1 MHCTEEG
8 TVAKHTTKKNF
19 PRRLLLFFLL
29 LQSMLSYKRAAM
41 AQSALA
47 VPCRCAKGKD
57 VCSPQLPTTTATTDD
72 QRVHSRQSEMMPYFK
87 IAKMHLLTLSSLF
100 ILYTAN
106 LVACDG
112 TTKYTCSQVDLNKLD
127 SAFARVMSVSKY
139 QRKIPEDIPQLLK
152 YCK

>member
-1 MHCTEEG
+1 
-8 TVAKHTTKKNF
+8 
-19 PRRLLLFFLL
+19 
-29 LQSMLSYKRAAM
+29 
-41 AQSALA
+41 
-47 VPCRCAKGKD
+47 
-57 VCSPQLPTTTATTDD
+57 
-72 QRVHSRQSEMMPYFK
+72 
-87 IAKMHLLTLSSLF
+87 MHLLTVSSLF